1 MRWIGRLAGAVV
13 LALGVGTAETS
24 AAAGTLAKVIE
35 RGTLRCGVSDMPV
48 AGFAMRDE
56 AGRWTGFEVDYC
68 RAIAAAVLADAEAV
82 RFVAVA
88 DVAGPRALATGAIDV
103 LANDTAWTAARD
115 AGGLEFPAVTFFD
128 GQAFL
133 VPRALG
139 VRSALELDGARICVL
154 ARDDAIVRLD
164 AFFSTHLMEHVVL
177 LFRGLP
183 EMFAAYDAGLCD
195 AATSAR
201 RRLAVG
207 RSELD
212 APAAHLIL
220 PELVAKEP
228 LALVVAGGDPAWA
241 DVVRWVHMA
250 LLAAE
255 ERGLDQARASARE
268 PAVGAATDVDADVDL
283 EIARGLGVA
292 PGWMRRA
299 VAAVGHYGELFAR
312 HLGPD
317 TAVGLERGPNALWRD
332 GGLHY
337 PLPLR

>member
-13 LALGVGTAETS
+13 PALVAGAVGAG
-24 AAAGTLAKVIE
+24 AAVAGTLEGVVE
-35 RGTLRCGVSDMPV
+35 RGTLRCGVSAAAVP
-48 AGFAMRDE
+48 GFATRDE
-56 AGRWTGFEVDYC
+56 TGRWTGFKVDYC

-82 RFVAVA
+82 RFVALGDGAGA
-88 DVAGPRALATGAIDV
+88 DALATGAIDV
-103 LANDTAWTAARD
+103 LADATAWTAERD
-115 AGGLEFPAVTFFD
+115 AQGLEFPAVTFFD

-154 ARDDAIVRLD
+154 ASDDAFARLD
-164 AFFSTHLMEHVVL
+164 AFFASHLMEHVVL
-177 LFRGLP
+177 LFRGVP
-183 EMFAAYDAGLCD
+183 ELFAAYEAGLCD
-195 AATSAR
+195 AATGAR

-207 RSELD
+207 RSGLD
-212 APAAHLIL
+212 TPAAHLFL

-255 ERGLDQARASARE
+255 EQGLDQVGASAPK
-268 PAVGAATDVDADVDL
+268 PAPELAVEADL
-283 EIARGLGVA
+283 EVARGLGLA
-292 PGWMRRA
+292 PGWARRA

-312 HLGPD
+312 HLGPG
-317 TAVGLERGPNALWRD
+317 TAVGLERGANALWRD